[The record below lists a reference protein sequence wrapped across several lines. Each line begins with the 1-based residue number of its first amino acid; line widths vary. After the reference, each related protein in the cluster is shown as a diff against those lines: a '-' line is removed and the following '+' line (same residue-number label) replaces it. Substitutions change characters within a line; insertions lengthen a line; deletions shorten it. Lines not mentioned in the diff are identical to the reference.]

1 MSGAFT
7 SANDSAYKLLLQTE
21 HLVSRLIF
29 SQRLELRQSQ
39 ALVMTPQLQQAIK
52 MLQLSNLEL
61 AEFVETEIERNPLLE
76 PAPREGDETTVVA
89 EANGAAVADGGLLE
103 LPHGLTSDV
112 AADAEEHWRAASGGD
127 GDGTVD
133 VGAPSPE
140 SSPWPSRGGSF
151 DGGDL
156 SGIEQAARPHT
167 LREHLIAQ
175 IGTDL
180 RDPADRVIAFH
191 LLDQLDEVG
200 YLRGDLD
207 GAAERLGCPP
217 ARVEVVLARLQ
228 EFDPPGVFA
237 RDLAECLALQLH
249 DRNRLDPAMQRLLE
263 NLPLLAARN
272 VPALIRIC
280 GVDAADLAEM
290 VAEIKSLDPRP
301 GHAFDPPL
309 AQPVVPDILMHPQP
323 DGGWIVELNAE
334 TLPRVLVNNR
344 YYARVSKATL
354 SKADREYL
362 SDRLQAANWLVKS
375 LHQRANTILKVATE
389 IVRQQDGFFRQ
400 GVQSLRPLILRDIAD
415 AIGMHEST
423 VSRVTTNK
431 YIATPRG
438 LFELKYF
445 FTSAIPAARG
455 GDAHSAE
462 AVRFRI
468 RGLIEGEPSDETLSD
483 ERIVELLE
491 ESGIDIAR
499 RTVAK
504 YREAMRI
511 PSSVQRRREKMLVL

>member
-1 MSGAFT
+1 MNRIG
-7 SANDSAYKLLLQTE
+7 
-21 HLVSRLIF
+21 F

-61 AEFVETEIERNPLLE
+61 SAFVEAEIEQNPLLE
-76 PAPREGDETTVVA
+76 PGEREAEDGAAPGGEPPADTPAV
-89 EANGAAVADGGLLE
+89 NGAAEARPAALTGDGAPDDG
-103 LPHGLTSDV
+103 D
-112 AADAEEHWRAASGGD
+112 HWRAAAGED
-127 GDGTVD
+127 GDGTV
-133 VGAPSPE
+133 E
-140 SSPWPSRGGSF
+140 T
-151 DGGDL
+151 GGDL
-156 SGIEQAARPHT
+156 GDTEPWRSRSGAGHGGDLPGIDQAAARPRT
-167 LREHLIAQ
+167 LREHLIEQ
-175 IGTDL
+175 IGADL
-180 RDPADRVIAFH
+180 PAQADRVIALH
-191 LLDQLDEVG
+191 LLDQLDEAG
-200 YLRGDLD
+200 YLQGGLD
-207 GAAERLGCPP
+207 GAAERLGCAP
-217 ARVEVVLARLQ
+217 ARIERVLARLQ

-237 RDLAECLALQLH
+237 RDLAECLALQLR
-249 DRNRLDPAMQRLLE
+249 DRNRLDPAMQRLLD

-272 VPALIRIC
+272 GAALMRLC
-280 GVDAADLAEM
+280 GVDAEDLAEM

-301 GHAFDPPL
+301 GFAFDPPL
-309 AQPVVPDILMHPQP
+309 AQPVVPDIIMRSQM
-323 DGGWIVELNAE
+323 DGGWAVELNAE

-344 YYARVSKATL
+344 YYARISRAVL
-354 SKADREYL
+354 SKTEREYL
-362 SDRLQAANWLVKS
+362 TDRLQAANWLVKS
-375 LHQRANTILKVATE
+375 LHQRAITILKVATE
-389 IVRQQDGFFRQ
+389 IVQQQDGFFRH

-445 FTSAIPAARG
+445 FTSAIAASRG

-468 RGLIEGEPSDETLSD
+468 RSLIDRETSDSTLSD
-483 ERIVELLE
+483 ERIVELLQQY
-491 ESGIDIAR
+491 GVDIAR

-511 PSSVQRRREKMLVL
+511 PSSVQRRRDKMLSL